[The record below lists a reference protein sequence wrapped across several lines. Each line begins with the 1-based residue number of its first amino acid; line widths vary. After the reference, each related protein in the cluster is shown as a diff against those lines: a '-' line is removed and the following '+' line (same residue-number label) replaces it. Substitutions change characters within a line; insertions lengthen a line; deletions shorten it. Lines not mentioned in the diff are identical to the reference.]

1 MLRMRVYRLAIPL
14 TVFGMDMVGLFSVA
28 AVSLISLQFFQSIL
42 PSVLPFLAA
51 FAVGFG
57 VLKLVTFLKQIFPGR
72 AIVHMVLWLTQG
84 DRYVMARER
93 QALPIIVPSE
103 EKLVTG
109 LRRPNVRP
117 QQVAVKPRLNSQAIS
132 KQFRPR

>member
-14 TVFGMDMVGLFSVA
+14 TVFGMDLVA
-28 AVSLISLQFFQSIL
+28 LVCVAIGSLVSLQFFQGVLPSIL
-42 PSVLPFLAA
+42 PFPAA

-57 VLKLVTFLKQIFPGR
+57 ILKLVTYLKQMFPGR
-72 AIVHMVLWLTQG
+72 AIIHMVQWLTQG

-93 QALPIIVPSE
+93 RALPIIVPNE

-109 LRRPNVRP
+109 ARRPVARS
-117 QQVAVKPRLNSQAIS
+117 QQIAVKATTNSQAIS
-132 KQFRPR
+132 AQFRPR

>member
-14 TVFGMDMVGLFSVA
+14 TVFGMDMVALFSVA
-28 AVSLISLQFFQSIL
+28 AVSLVSLQFFQSIL
-42 PSVLPFLAA
+42 PSVLPFIAA
-51 FAVGFG
+51 FAVGLG
-57 VLKLVTFLKQIFPGR
+57 VLKLVTFLKQVFPGR
-72 AIVHMVLWLTQG
+72 AIVHMFLWLTQG

-109 LRRPNVRP
+109 SRRPIVRSQP
-117 QQVAVKPRLNSQAIS
+117 VAFKATVNSQSIS

>member
-14 TVFGMDMVGLFSVA
+14 TVFGMDMVALFSVA
-28 AVSLISLQFFQSIL
+28 ICSLVAVQFFQGFL
-42 PSVLPFLAA
+42 PSVLPFPAA
-51 FAVGFG
+51 FAVGFM
-57 VLKLVTFLKQIFPGR
+57 VLQLVTYLKKIFPGR
-72 AIVHMVLWLTQG
+72 AIVHVVLWLTQG

-109 LRRPNVRP
+109 SRRPIVRS
-117 QQVAVKPRLNSQAIS
+117 QQVAVKANVNSQSIS

>member
-14 TVFGMDMVGLFSVA
+14 TVFGMDMVALFSVA
-28 AVSLISLQFFQSIL
+28 IISLIALQFFQGVLPSIL
-42 PSVLPFLAA
+42 PFPAA
-51 FAVGFG
+51 FAVGYG
-57 VLKLVTFLKQIFPGR
+57 VLKLVTYLKQIFPGR

-109 LRRPNVRP
+109 SRRPNVRS
-117 QQVAVKPRLNSQAIS
+117 QRVAVQRSLNSQAIS

>member
-14 TVFGMDMVGLFSVA
+14 TVFGMDMVALFSVA
-28 AVSLISLQFFQSIL
+28 IVSLISLQFFQNVLPSIL
-42 PSVLPFLAA
+42 PFPAA

-57 VLKLVTFLKQIFPGR
+57 VLKSMTYLKQVFPGR

-109 LRRPNVRP
+109 SRRPIVRS
-117 QQVAVKPRLNSQAIS
+117 QQVALKANVNSQSIS

>member
-14 TVFGMDMVGLFSVA
+14 TVFGMDMVALFSVA
-28 AVSLISLQFFQSIL
+28 AVSLVSLQFFQGIL

-57 VLKLVTFLKQIFPGR
+57 VLKLVTYVKQIFPGR
-72 AIVHMVLWLTQG
+72 AIVHMFLWLTQG

-93 QALPIIVPSE
+93 QALPIIIPSE

-109 LRRPNVRP
+109 SRRSNVRS
-117 QQVAVKPRLNSQAIS
+117 QQVAVKPSLNSQAIS